1 MLFVENEYGVGLQT
15 LSMEISMQS
24 FSWRVALAGAA
35 FLAGSAA
42 FPGVS
47 HADTFTFT
55 SCHITGGCP
64 STGFGTVTLTQV
76 GTSVTFDVVLNNG
89 NRFVE
94 TGAGGGELF
103 LFNDS
108 ISGSTIT
115 NITATLNGVV
125 QTTGPGGTFPGGF
138 SGFTSISPAVMADGT
153 GTFTASVECTVAS
166 DCNGGSTP
174 NINDLHFTVTNA
186 TLAQLE
192 VGNGQNNMF
201 VADIL
206 CGATQTG
213 CTAGLTGPVDVPVP
227 GPVLG
232 AGVPGL
238 VLACAGLLGL
248 ARRRRKIA

>member
-1 MLFVENEYGVGLQT
+1 
-15 LSMEISMQS
+15 MEITMQS
-24 FSWRVALAGAA
+24 FSWRVALVGAA
-35 FLAGSAA
+35 LLAGSAA
-42 FPGVS
+42 FPSVS
-47 HADTFTFT
+47 QADTFNLT
-55 SCHITGGCP
+55 SCHISTGCP
-64 STGFGTVTLTQV
+64 PAGTVFGTVTLTQS
-76 GTSVTFDVVLNNG
+76 GTSVNFTVTLANG

-115 NITATLNGVV
+115 SIASSPNTPA
-125 QTTGPGGTFPGGF
+125 GGL
-138 SGFTSISPAVMADGT
+138 SGFTNLSPVMADGT

-166 DCNGGSTP
+166 DCNGGSAPTMTS
-174 NINDLHFTVTNA
+174 LTFTVTNA
-186 TLAQLE
+186 TVAQLE
-192 VGNGQNNMF
+192 TNNAAGNAF

-206 CGATQTG
+206 CGSGVAVCG
-213 CTAGLTGPVDVPVP
+213 GLTGPVDAVVP

>member
-1 MLFVENEYGVGLQT
+1 MNSVARLALLAAVGVCA
-15 LSMEISMQS
+15 SSA
-24 FSWRVALAGAA
+24 VAQ
-35 FLAGSAA
+35 
-42 FPGVS
+42 
-47 HADTFTFT
+47 ADTFTFT

-64 STGFGTVTLTQV
+64 STGFGTVTLLQS
-76 GTSVTFDVVLNNG
+76 GSNVTFDVVLVNG

-103 LFNDS
+103 LFNANS
-108 ISGSTIT
+108 LGATSSIT
-115 NITATLNGVV
+115 NITATLNGATV
-125 QTTGPGGTFPGGF
+125 TITGGLTGIIDNANP
-138 SGFTSISPAVMADGT
+138 VMADGT
-153 GTFTASVECTVAS
+153 GTFTGSVECTLAS
-166 DCNGGSTP
+166 SCNGGSTP

-192 VGNGQNNMF
+192 IGNSLGNMF

-232 AGVPGL
+232 AGLPGL
-238 VLACAGLLGL
+238 VMACAGLVGL
-248 ARRRRKIA
+248 ARRRRQKIV